1 MGTHP
6 IFESDFDCLTDM
18 FRPVKR
24 MIKCTTQLRRKL
36 VVPGDPLYDE
46 SLVDFAHQTSS
57 SANQWYSCE
66 TIAASRID
74 AEVEDMTK
82 RINEFECNKTWFRV
96 EGVYP
101 IKVVMRLQN
110 EMAEHFCDKQADHI
124 IETLLVA
131 EDNQQILDELPDHYT
146 DFVEV
151 LIVPKE
157 LMQSKQKQRRLL
169 SIPERLNQKG
179 IVGIG
184 KLPKPEVIGFLRNEF
199 IRENGGRLP
208 CGNIRVIVEALRHIE
223 NARNVIDVCAINGV
237 HSLHITEG
245 SMNIFAPP
253 IVTISQ
259 GNVLSI
265 PIHQHVNYD
274 HFNFIK
280 EFEGVAYPPLMVLLE
295 GDEAKVTPAFFHNLV
310 DDLNHTTDDA
320 QFDQQQIQ
328 RVNYTD
334 VDWTYPNIVV
344 VFGETS
350 RGLSKAITRKAVEY
364 DGCLSY
370 IGTSIDLP
378 LSLSTAL
385 SATIFEASRAN
396 SC

>member
-1 MGTHP
+1 MCVPHQFKLDS
-6 IFESDFDCLTDM
+6 IDSDQSKKKKPVSISDM

-24 MIKCTTQLRRKL
+24 MIKCTTQLPRKL

-237 HSLHITEG
+237 HSLHITE
-245 SMNIFAPP
+245 
-253 IVTISQ
+253 
-259 GNVLSI
+259 
-265 PIHQHVNYD
+265 
-274 HFNFIK
+274 
-280 EFEGVAYPPLMVLLE
+280 VLLE
-295 GDEAKVTPAFFHNLV
+295 
-310 DDLNHTTDDA
+310 
-320 QFDQQQIQ
+320 
-328 RVNYTD
+328 
-334 VDWTYPNIVV
+334 
-344 VFGETS
+344 
-350 RGLSKAITRKAVEY
+350 
-364 DGCLSY
+364 
-370 IGTSIDLP
+370 
-378 LSLSTAL
+378 
-385 SATIFEASRAN
+385 
-396 SC
+396 